1 MTKRRHFGNVRQR
14 ASGRWQ
20 VRYRGPDGR
29 MRSAPDTFA
38 RKSDAQRYLT
48 LVEAQIA
55 RGDWT
60 DPERA
65 KVTLQVYAE
74 RWIAERPGLRPRTVE
89 LYRWLLR
96 RHITPW
102 LGGVPLGKI
111 DTPLV
116 REWRAKLLAEGVSQ
130 TMAAKSY
137 RLLRSVLMTAAN
149 EDRII
154 PRNPCRVRGA
164 DREEPNERR
173 VLSAAEVVA
182 LADAMPARFRAMILL
197 TTFASLR
204 FGEVTALER
213 GDLDLD
219 AGTVRVRQAFVEVRG
234 KGLVAGPP
242 KSRAGVRTVGLPR
255 AVVEVMREHLAEH
268 TAPGSLVFTGPK
280 GAPLRRGTFNKL
292 VRWRETVEQLGLD
305 GVRFH
310 DLRHSGNTLAA
321 RSGVSTR
328 DLMARM
334 GHDSMQAAIIYQHAT
349 AEADRTITDALEE
362 SLAGARGRGHPG
374 EVQASASGVDDGQLS
389 GGSSATKPSSSNPHS
404 LET

>member
-1 MTKRRHFGNVRQR
+1 MR
-14 ASGRWQ
+14 A
-20 VRYRGPDGR
+20 
-29 MRSAPDTFA
+29 APETFA
-38 RKSDAQRYLT
+38 RKAEAQRYLT
-48 LVEAQIA
+48 LVESQIA
-55 RGDWT
+55 RGEWT

-65 KVTLQVYAE
+65 KVTLGDYAE

-96 RHITPW
+96 RHISPW

-137 RLLRSVLMTAAN
+137 RLLRSVLMTAVN

-154 PRNPCRVRGA
+154 PRNPCQVRGA
-164 DREEPNERR
+164 DKEQPQERG

-182 LADAMPARFRAMILL
+182 LADAVPARYRAMILL

-213 GDLDLD
+213 SDVDLE
-219 AGTVRVRQAFVEVRG
+219 AGTVRVRRAFVEVRG

-242 KSRAGVRTVGLPR
+242 KSRAGLRTVGIPR
-255 AVVEVMREHLAEH
+255 VVVDVMREHLAEH
-268 TAPGSLVFTGPK
+268 SGSGPLVFTGPT
-280 GAPLRRGTFNKL
+280 GAPIRRGNFNKL

-334 GHDSMQAAIIYQHAT
+334 GHDSMEAAIIYQHAT
-349 AEADRTITDALEE
+349 TEADARIAAALDAELSGDDEDQADDE
-362 SLAGARGRGHPG
+362 AGPDDDDDGAAGALVPAGR
-374 EVQASASGVDDGQLS
+374 
-389 GGSSATKPSSSNPHS
+389 
-404 LET
+404 